1 MLIIIIMIIIIIIM
15 VMIIIIIIIITIII
29 IIMLIIIMIIIMIII
44 IIITTTTIIIIICS
58 FVKRHKLE
66 RQGCQK
72 TKRWVLRLALRCKLF
87 HVRGEKNLKNVA
99 SNMGMLKKFE
109 GCDLR
114 LLACDCGDRVLAR

>member
-1 MLIIIIMIIIIIIM
+1 MLIIIIMIIIIIMM

-29 IIMLIIIMIIIMIII
+29 IIMLIIIMIII